1 MPRTKKIEPIVPT
14 EEVKED
20 IAVVDETEAEI
31 EENAAEAVTAEKN
44 ETEEK
49 TIALEE
55 IKKEDSLSDALNKL
69 ANAVSESIEKKA
81 NKKVEQTKSRFKL
94 GFWGYLGLAV
104 VVKGAVEIAK
114 AVAES
119 KRPRR

>member
-14 EEVKED
+14 DEVKED

-31 EENAAEAVTAEKN
+31 EENATEA

-49 TIALEE
+49 TITLEE

-81 NKKVEQTKSRFKL
+81 SKKVEQTKSRFKL

>member
-1 MPRTKKIEPIVPT
+1 MPRTKKIESIVPT
-14 EEVKED
+14 DEVKED

-31 EENAAEAVTAEKN
+31 EENAEKN
-44 ETEEK
+44 ETEEE
-49 TIALEE
+49 TVTEE

-81 NKKVEQTKSRFKL
+81 SKKVEQTKSRFKL

>member
-14 EEVKED
+14 DEVKED

-31 EENAAEAVTAEKN
+31 EENATEAVIAEKN
-44 ETEEK
+44 KTEKETV
-49 TIALEE
+49 TEE

-81 NKKVEQTKSRFKL
+81 SKKVEQTKSRFKL

>member
-14 EEVKED
+14 DEVKED

-31 EENAAEAVTAEKN
+31 ESKTDDTTAAE
-44 ETEEK
+44 ETVKE
-49 TIALEE
+49 TITEE

-81 NKKVEQTKSRFKL
+81 SKKVEQTKSRFKL

>member
-1 MPRTKKIEPIVPT
+1 MPRTKKIESIVPT

-31 EENAAEAVTAEKN
+31 ENKTDDAMAAEETIKETA
-44 ETEEK
+44 T
-49 TIALEE
+49 EE
-55 IKKEDSLSDALNKL
+55 IKKEDTTITDAINKL

-104 VVKGAVEIAK
+104 VVKGAVEITK